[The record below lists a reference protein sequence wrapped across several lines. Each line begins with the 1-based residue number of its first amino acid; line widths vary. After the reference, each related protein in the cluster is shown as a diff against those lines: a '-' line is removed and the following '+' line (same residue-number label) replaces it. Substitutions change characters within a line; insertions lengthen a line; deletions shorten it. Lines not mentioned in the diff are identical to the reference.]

1 MNSIQKYVLDSLF
14 AQNQIT
20 ADSLAKA
27 LETFSNETAIDAFLT
42 VLITGKT
49 EVECKEEQAD
59 TVATTKTGEKF
70 TKNSRIRIQINANEI
85 GKAAVIVELAKTFNI
100 SRINVKHI
108 LDECSPNGIFQDT
121 IYITIPQE
129 IYDVFHIF
137 PDVTENLMCKLNSYS
152 WCYAG
157 IVEE

>member
-27 LETFSNETAIDAFLT
+27 LETFSNDTAIDAFLT
-42 VLITGKT
+42 VLITGQT
-49 EVECKEEQAD
+49 D

-85 GKAAVIVELAKTFNI
+85 GKAAVIVELAKIFNT
-100 SRINVKHI
+100 SRVNIKNI

-121 IYITIPQE
+121 VYITIPQE
-129 IYDVFHIF
+129 IHDVFHIF
-137 PDVTENLMCKLNSYS
+137 SDITENLMCKLNSYS